1 MHGLTITCL
10 SLLPMNRATLLIAFS
25 CKADVIAVIDILLAN
40 LVSRVFLRHT
50 LITKPNEHPGTLRSD
65 LPRKWGNLEAI
76 MDLNPPFMKEIFMQ
90 RNISYSLR
98 HGDDAQLP
106 KVRTTSFGV
115 ESIAYLGNKLWQ
127 IVPQEIKQSNSLPI
141 FKKQIRCWNGGKC
154 NCRLC
159 KVYIPKVEFL
169 TW

>member
-1 MHGLTITCL
+1 MTEIYE
-10 SLLPMNRATLLIAFS
+10 
-25 CKADVIAVIDILLAN
+25 
-40 LVSRVFLRHT
+40 
-50 LITKPNEHPGTLRSD
+50 TKCG
-65 LPRKWGNLEAI
+65 
-76 MDLNPPFMKEIFMQ
+76 LNPPFMKEIFMQ

-127 IVPQEIKQSNSLPI
+127 NLPQEIKQSNSLPI

-154 NCRLC
+154 KMMYIVNSRLC
-159 KVYIPKVEFL
+159 KVYIPKVGFL
-169 TW
+169 TG